1 MDYNG
6 LNEIIQIISDNDNF
20 LILIHDKPDGDAVGS
35 STALA
40 LFMSKLGKNCA
51 VLSPSNI
58 PARLEFA
65 KNSAVK
71 YIEGAENIDFEY
83 SCVIS
88 VDVASP
94 ELLGSVY
101 NAVNGKINAVID
113 HHRVNTL
120 EADFKYV
127 DPAASAAGEIIFSLI
142 SMYCMV
148 TYAEIFDK
156 EVCEALFTS
165 ISSDTGSFKYGNTTA
180 ESFKIASQLMSVGIN
195 AEEINRLLFDT
206 KTFKQLKT
214 EQLGV
219 EKLELY
225 YEGKLAITCIDTSD
239 LEKIGAT
246 EEDTETISQLART
259 VAGVQIGALMREK
272 KFSDGRT
279 GYKFSVRAN
288 SDTDVSALCA
298 SFGGGGHKKAAGCT
312 IYENK
317 ETALKMFVGEA
328 EKYIIK

>member
-6 LNEIIQIISDNDNF
+6 LNEIIQIISDNDNI

-51 VLSPSNI
+51 VLSPSKI

-71 YIEGAENIDFEY
+71 YIEGAENIDFDY
-83 SCVIS
+83 NYVIS

-101 NAVNGKINAVID
+101 NAVNCKINTAID

-120 EADFKYV
+120 DAEFKYV
-127 DPAASAAGEIIFSLI
+127 DPQAAAAGEIIFSVI

-148 TYAEIFDK
+148 TCAEIFDK
-156 EVCEALFTS
+156 DICEALFTS
-165 ISSDTGSFKYGNTTA
+165 ISSDTGSFKYGNTTS

-206 KTFKQLKT
+206 KTFMQLKT

-225 YEGKLAITCIDTSD
+225 YDGKLAVTCIDISD
-239 LEKIGAT
+239 LEKIGAS

-272 KFSDGRT
+272 KFSDGRI

-298 SFGGGGHKKAAGCT
+298 SFGGGGHKKASGCT
-312 IYENK
+312 IYEDKNK
-317 ETALKMFVGEA
+317 ALDLFVKEA
-328 EKYIIK
+328 ENYII

>member
-71 YIEGAENIDFEY
+71 YIDGAENIDFEY
-83 SCVIS
+83 GCVIS

-120 EADFKYV
+120 EAEFKYV
-127 DPAASAAGEIIFSLI
+127 DPQAASAGEIIFSVI

-148 TYAEIFDK
+148 TCAEIFDK
-156 EVCEALFTS
+156 DICEALYTS
-165 ISSDTGSFKYGNTTA
+165 ISSDTGCFKYGNTTA
-180 ESFKIASQLMSVGIN
+180 ESYRIASQLMGVGIN

-206 KTFKQLKT
+206 KSFKQLKT
-214 EQLGV
+214 EQLGIQ
-219 EKLELY
+219 KLELY
-225 YEGKLAITCIDTSD
+225 YDGKLAITCIDISD
-239 LEKIGAT
+239 LEAIGAS

-259 VAGVQIGALMREK
+259 VAGVQIGVMMREK
-272 KFSDGRT
+272 IYPDGKT

-312 IYENK
+312 ICEVK
-317 ETALKMFVGEA
+317 KTALDMFIKEA
-328 EKYIIK
+328 EKYII